1 MAPGDRRNALAVAC
15 AATVLAVAA
24 AAAGHPS
31 DATAIRA
38 AAPPAPAGRVATP
51 APRAKPGAPSAGT
64 SRPYDEKRWALI
76 IGVSRY
82 EDLGGML
89 PDLQGPS
96 NDARRI
102 SEALINHGRFDPKHV
117 VVVADETPLPPTRD
131 NILQQLDRVTEEI
144 QGDDGLLV
152 LFFAGHG
159 VEVAGEAYLLPSNVR
174 GVDQLGSSKF
184 TGSAVRVSEIRQHI
198 EESNIRHVVLL
209 LDACRDNPA
218 NPAGRGRGIGPARN
232 TPAFRQAFAW
242 NNSVTIF
249 STQTGKEAFETGR
262 RPSVG
267 YFADAL
273 SGALSGRAKLAINA
287 NGEVTVASLMDYL
300 PGAVEAKVRKELKRD
315 QTPQIIANVGGSIA
329 LAFPSW
335 TASASSA
342 SPEADGDP
350 EADPTLE
357 GGGAAPAEGMANI
370 RLRLPD
376 RARTRP
382 DLKVSRNF
390 FSIDQSALGDPV
402 TVMPGKQ
409 FFEVQLPGYRP
420 WSKDFDAEAGNI
432 DVTVSLEPQRRPLW
446 LSLGVAVVGAGA
458 VVTGLIF
465 GQHAHTLSDEVMRV
479 CNPPTPA
486 CNFTPGAPVAEKQAD
501 GRRANTIE
509 AILLVAGGVLV
520 AGGAAAASYF
530 YFTRP
535 ALAAPA
541 GFDVAIG
548 GGSARATWS
557 RAF

>member
-1 MAPGDRRNALAVAC
+1 MASGDRRNALAVAC
-15 AATVLAVAA
+15 AAAVLAVAA
-24 AAAGHPS
+24 SATGQASDAIGGAAPAPTAGPGTAAA
-31 DATAIRA
+31 
-38 AAPPAPAGRVATP
+38 
-51 APRAKPGAPSAGT
+51 RAKPGALSAAA

-273 SGALSGRAKLAINA
+273 SAALSGRAKLAINA

-329 LAFPSW
+329 LAFPSS
-335 TASASSA
+335 TTSSSTSPA
-342 SPEADGDP
+342 SPEPDADASADATP
-350 EADPTLE
+350 ES
-357 GGGAAPAEGMANI
+357 GGAASAEGMANI

-446 LSLGVAVVGAGA
+446 LSLGVAVVGASA

-465 GQHAHTLSDEVMRV
+465 GQHAHTLSDEVMRA
-479 CNPPTPA
+479 CNPWTPA
-486 CNFTPGAPVAEKQAD
+486 CNFTPGAPLADKQAD
-501 GRRANTIE
+501 GQRANTIE
-509 AILLVAGGVLV
+509 AILLVAGGVLL

-557 RAF
+557 HAF